1 MKYSLE
7 MEDLEQK
14 ITKKERECQLK
25 AQEEQNFL
33 NEIEKIHAAIEVEE
47 MQAQTLAIENDKKI
61 KQMRDEVEEIKEEN
75 ANTNIKIK
83 NRLRQEQEIRE
94 QSDNLDNEIE
104 RLESMLRGEY

>member
-1 MKYSLE
+1 MRNTFMKYSLE

-61 KQMRDEVEEIKEEN
+61 KQMKC
-75 ANTNIKIK
+75 
-83 NRLRQEQEIRE
+83 
-94 QSDNLDNEIE
+94 IE
-104 RLESMLRGEY
+104 DPDTVKFEHTA